1 VFVAGHVCNREQSI
15 SLFSQG
21 SRLNRHWYQEHKG
34 PRETCLDGAAFN
46 STSRVHKLK
55 VLSIFGTRP
64 EAVKMA
70 PVVKALSREAGIQS
84 LVCVTGQ
91 HRLML
96 QQVLDLFEIEVD
108 HSLDVMLPDQSLNGL
123 SARLIALLN
132 PVLETVGPDRILVHG
147 DTTTAMMATLTA
159 FHRRI
164 PVAHVEAGLRTG
176 DLTQPWP
183 EEMNRR
189 YVDVVSDLLFAPTTR
204 AKANL
209 TAEHLA
215 GRVVVTGNTVIDAL
229 RLTTERI
236 ALDEQLRKRL
246 DAHFPYLMPGRKMLL
261 VTGHRRENFG
271 SGFAEICTA
280 LATLSHRSDIQIV
293 YPVHLNPN
301 VQGPV
306 LAALSH
312 LPNVHLIEPLDYL
325 LFVRLMQRSH
335 VILTDSGGVQEEAP
349 SLGKPVLVMRNVT
362 ERPEAVAA
370 GTVQLVGTDSAR
382 IVAAVARLY
391 DDDSLWEQA
400 THRINPYGD
409 GRASERIVDFLC
421 GRSVDEFGA
430 EKFSPVETALF
441 SAKIF

>member
-1 VFVAGHVCNREQSI
+1 M
-15 SLFSQG
+15 
-21 SRLNRHWYQEHKG
+21 
-34 PRETCLDGAAFN
+34 
-46 STSRVHKLK
+46 K

-70 PVVKALSREAGIQS
+70 PVVKALSHETAIES

-96 QQVLDLFEIEVD
+96 QQVLDLFEIKAD
-108 HSLDVMLPDQSLNGL
+108 HSLDAMLPNQALNGL
-123 SARLIALLN
+123 GARLIALLD
-132 PVLETVGPDRILVHG
+132 PVLEAVKPDRILVHG
-147 DTTTAMMATLTA
+147 DTTTAMMAALAA
-159 FHRRI
+159 FHRHI

-215 GRVVVTGNTVIDAL
+215 GRAIVTGNTVIDAL
-229 RLTTERI
+229 HMTTRRI
-236 ALDEQLRKRL
+236 ALDRHLRENL
-246 DAHFPYLMPGRKMLL
+246 DAHLPYLRANQKLLL

-271 SGFAEICTA
+271 AGFIEICDA
-280 LATLSHRSDIQIV
+280 LVKLSQRSDIQIV

-301 VQGPV
+301 VQIPV

-325 LFVRLMQRSH
+325 LFVRLMQRAH

-349 SLGKPVLVMRNVT
+349 ALGKPVLVMRNVT
-362 ERPEAVAA
+362 ERPEAVSA
-370 GTVQLVGTDSAR
+370 GTVQLVGTDPAR
-382 IVAAVARLY
+382 IVAAVEQLY
-391 DDDSLWEQA
+391 DDDCAWEQA
-400 THRINPYGD
+400 TYRINPYGD
-409 GRASERIVDFLC
+409 GRAAERIVDVLC
-421 GRSVDEFGA
+421 GRATDEFGV
-430 EKFSPVETALF
+430 EKFDQVETAQL
-441 SAKIF
+441 AATLLQ

>member
-1 VFVAGHVCNREQSI
+1 
-15 SLFSQG
+15 
-21 SRLNRHWYQEHKG
+21 
-34 PRETCLDGAAFN
+34 
-46 STSRVHKLK
+46 
-55 VLSIFGTRP
+55 
-64 EAVKMA
+64 MA
-70 PVVKALSREAGIQS
+70 PVVKALSRETGIQS

-96 QQVLDLFEIEVD
+96 QQVLDLFDIKVD
-108 HSLDVMLPDQSLNGL
+108 HSLDVMLPNQTLNGL
-123 SARLIALLN
+123 SARLIGLLD
-132 PVLETVGPDRILVHG
+132 PVLEAVNPDRILVHG
-147 DTTTAMMATLTA
+147 DTTTAMIAALTA

-189 YVDVVSDLLFAPTTR
+189 YVDVVSDLLLAPTTG
-204 AKANL
+204 AKTNL
-209 TAEHLA
+209 AAENLA
-215 GRVVVTGNTVIDAL
+215 GRIIVTGNTVIDAL
-229 RLTTERI
+229 RLTIESIVFNR
-236 ALDEQLRKRL
+236 QLQQRL
-246 DAHFPYLMPGRKMLL
+246 DAHFPYLQPDKKLLL

-271 SGFAEICTA
+271 SGFAEICDA

-306 LAALSH
+306 QATLSH
-312 LPNVHLIEPLDYL
+312 LPNIHLIEPLDYL

-382 IVAAVARLY
+382 IVAAVSQLY
-391 DDDSLWEQA
+391 DDDASWQQA
-400 THRINPYGD
+400 TQRINPYGD
-409 GRASERIVDFLC
+409 GYAAERIVDVLC
-421 GRSVDEFGA
+421 GRTITEFSVGNFA
-430 EKFSPVETALF
+430 PQEKERLMANSFQNT
-441 SAKIF
+441 